1 MQSLT
6 LKRKFQIG
14 LLIVSLVGL
23 SVLWGVRILGK
34 TAEFHYHERN
44 HLDAILK
51 LEFART
57 LAEAGAIQAAKTDMR
72 KLAAKA

>member
-57 LAEAGAIQAAKTDMR
+57 LAEAGAKKKKKTDMR